1 MRPCLVRIYIF
12 PQKRKNLNNR
22 SKKLKISNRC
32 SSVQSCSKNYI
43 ILFNISQHESFVRK
57 GRKVTPRLM
66 FRVGHKKPGIST
78 NYKETIYF
86 SDILRNLGFKFSLLN
101 IKSGWQIFRNLSLIF
116 WKDGE
121 GGGFILEPGTKELSL
136 YNKFL
141 FLNPDIFANL
151 RYF

>member
-1 MRPCLVRIYIF
+1 M
-12 PQKRKNLNNR
+12 NNR
-22 SKKLKISNRC
+22 SKKLEISNRC

-101 IKSGWQIFRNLSLIF
+101 IKSCWQIFRNLSLIF

-121 GGGFILEPGTKELSL
+121 GDLSWNQAQRNWVFTTNSYFWIPISL
-136 YNKFL
+136 QTW
-141 FLNPDIFANL
+141 DISNYEFC
-151 RYF
+151 